1 MEPGPVSTVPTPT
14 PADYVDA
21 PRRELLDALTA
32 ADTVVAEAHH
42 GIGTRA
48 AADVRRAALVALATA
63 RALASL
69 LLSFEWIAQS
79 EAIRHGATLA
89 EVAAACALDVDEVL
103 AGLRSRI
110 AAQVEHG
117 LMSRAV
123 ADELLA
129 EVDGAEIARRLHE
142 RHGDTAPASG

>member
-1 MEPGPVSTVPTPT
+1 MSTVPTPT

-32 ADTVVAEAHH
+32 ADAVLVETRH
-42 GIGTRA
+42 GIGTPRT
-48 AADVRRAALVALATA
+48 AADVSRAALVALATA
-63 RALASL
+63 RALVEL
-69 LLSFEWIAQS
+69 LLRWEWIAQT
-79 EAIRHGATLA
+79 EAVRYGASLG

-110 AAQVEHG
+110 AGQVEHG
-117 LMSRAV
+117 LMPRAV

-129 EVDGAEIARRLHE
+129 DVDRAEIARRLHE
-142 RHGDTAPASG
+142 RHGDPSPPSPPR